1 MRILWRILENVD
13 APLKPII
20 TTLDQIAS
28 TPSLERVTLFLAHR
42 KAATA
47 YTLHKELDMPEA
59 TVYRCLKKLKS
70 LGLIHSKK
78 MIPPRRHGGRWA
90 YIYHTPTAS
99 PQDLTKAM
107 MLHAN
112 LLKSRRVR
120 RSMKYD

>member
-1 MRILWRILENVD
+1 MRSVWHILENVD

-20 TTLDQIAS
+20 LTLDQIAS
-28 TPSLERVTLFLAHR
+28 TPSLERVALYLAQH
-42 KAATA
+42 KATTA

-90 YIYHTPTAS
+90 YVYHTPTAS
-99 PQDLTKAM
+99 PSDLTKAM
-107 MLHAN
+107 QLHVK
-112 LLKSRRVR
+112 LVKSRRTR
-120 RSMKYD
+120 KWR